1 MEKTI
6 LTLGDFRRA
15 TADLPDEAVL
25 NVGSAGSSLTWSVSW
40 ITWSTSCLR
49 RADAPD

>member
-15 TADLPDEAVL
+15 TDNLPDEAVR
-25 NVGSAGSSLTWSVSW
+25 NVRSKGSYLT
-40 ITWSTSCLR
+40 
-49 RADAPD
+49 